1 MKITYTNK
9 FLDEIE
15 ANLEI
20 VLLKRSKY
28 LKTNNMFLKEKS
40 FMLKYQIINF
50 IQLLR
55 QLQMLL
61 NILIKS
67 INIKV

>member
-28 LKTNNMFLKEKS
+28 LKTNNMFLKRKKA
-40 FMLKYQIINF
+40 LC
-50 IQLLR
+50 
-55 QLQMLL
+55 
-61 NILIKS
+61 
-67 INIKV
+67 